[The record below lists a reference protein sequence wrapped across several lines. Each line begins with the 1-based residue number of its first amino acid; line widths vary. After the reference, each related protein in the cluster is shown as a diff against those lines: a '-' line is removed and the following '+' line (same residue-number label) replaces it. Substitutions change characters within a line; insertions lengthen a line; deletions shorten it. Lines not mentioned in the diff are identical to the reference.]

1 MKLDSETIIPFP
13 NLYDW
18 AVFHKKFFKTLVN
31 MLSKAYS
38 LCDREDAVEEAF
50 VKLMYKK
57 PRDTYDKEP
66 ETEKD
71 WFYTLHWQSRAALS
85 HRRESDE
92 RRTRLADEVA
102 KEMAGMVEAGRQ
114 GEAMDAAIRSDAL
127 ARALAIFCGEHDVS
141 RRDIAIYVGAE
152 TRSASTGELAARFGT
167 TAGNVYVIKSRVGKL
182 LRKYGRRCYE
192 RALGEEGDRCLP
204 SAA

>member
-1 MKLDSETIIPFP
+1 
-13 NLYDW
+13 
-18 AVFHKKFFKTLVN
+18 
-31 MLSKAYS
+31 
-38 LCDREDAVEEAF
+38 
-50 VKLMYKK
+50 
-57 PRDTYDKEP
+57 
-66 ETEKD
+66 
-71 WFYTLHWQSRAALS
+71 
-85 HRRESDE
+85 
-92 RRTRLADEVA
+92 
-102 KEMAGMVEAGRQ
+102 MVEAGRQ

-141 RRDIAIYVGAE
+141 SRDIAIYVGTE

-192 RALGEEGDRCLP
+192 RALGEEGDRYLP